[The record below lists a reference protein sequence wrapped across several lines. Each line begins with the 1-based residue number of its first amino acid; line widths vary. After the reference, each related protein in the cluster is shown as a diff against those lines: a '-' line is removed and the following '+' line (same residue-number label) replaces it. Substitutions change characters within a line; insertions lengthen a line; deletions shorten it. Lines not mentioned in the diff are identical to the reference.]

1 VFVCRRAQQAPPGA
15 PQQAPWG
22 AAPPPPP
29 LMMQAPQQQHAHA
42 QQAQQAQQAPPPGG
56 LLPPPPMMFGAPGQA
71 PPGQQQLGAPMPHH
85 APHSP
90 QAPHSPHG
98 FHAGPPPPPLGAAP
112 RASVLPA
119 SPASPGRS
127 APAGGAGGGSGSG
140 SRIDPSQI
148 PRPSYAP
155 PAAAVHYDTRVA
167 GASPPPPS
175 ASVAFCARDTGN
187 CSPRYMRA
195 TTHAVPTTHDL
206 LSTSGLTLALLV
218 QPLALPGPG
227 EADVAVVTPGEGG
240 PVRCA
245 RCKAYMNPFVRWRDG
260 GNAWACSLCGGV
272 NDTARDY
279 FCPTAPDGRR
289 ADADERPELCRGSVE
304 YEAGEAYMV
313 RPPMAP
319 AYLFLIDASQA
330 AVASGLTASACDAAK
345 RVLGALGGGERARA
359 AVATFD
365 TAPHFYRLRAPGAPP
380 HMLIVADAAAPHAPA
395 RGGGNAGGLLV
406 NTSERRGDLEAL
418 LDAIPGLFASARAG
432 GAGPPA
438 LGAAL
443 KAAAECLAQC
453 GGRVLAFASGL
464 PESGWG
470 ALAPR
475 PPTADAEAPKAC
487 APADKTYPRLAAEAA
502 EYQVSFDLFLAP
514 SAPGAPCDAASLGV
528 LCSGTG
534 GALYHYPCFTP
545 ALDFA
550 QLHNDLAWDVSRP
563 AGLEAVARL
572 RASTGLSVVD
582 YCGAFAK
589 RTPTDVDLPHIDCDK
604 ALGVTLRLEERL
616 SDGGEAVLQFA
627 MLYTTAG
634 GARRIRVHT
643 LALPV
648 VGALAAL
655 FRAADLDA
663 VLAMGAR
670 RAARELLRGGAS
682 PSPAALRERATSDAV
697 TVLHAY
703 RRYCASNSS
712 AGQLILPEA
721 LKLLPLYTLGLMKS
735 PGLRPDAP
743 PDERV
748 AWALRTL
755 AAPAHA
761 AVPAVYPRLFDVA
774 ALPEPP
780 PDGDDDEGGGS
791 GMALPGT
798 AWVSSERL
806 APEGVVLLE
815 NGHDAFVHVGPA
827 APPGLL
833 AALFGTPGGEG
844 VSSAAPLP
852 RLRTPASRALHA
864 LLQAVRRQRGAYLRL
879 RVVRRPDH
887 AAEAAFFRL
896 MIEDRSPDGMS
907 YVELLCHV
915 HRQIQSRFN

>member
-1 VFVCRRAQQAPPGA
+1 
-15 PQQAPWG
+15 
-22 AAPPPPP
+22 
-29 LMMQAPQQQHAHA
+29 
-42 QQAQQAQQAPPPGG
+42 
-56 LLPPPPMMFGAPGQA
+56 
-71 PPGQQQLGAPMPHH
+71 
-85 APHSP
+85 
-90 QAPHSPHG
+90 
-98 FHAGPPPPPLGAAP
+98 
-112 RASVLPA
+112 
-119 SPASPGRS
+119 
-127 APAGGAGGGSGSG
+127 
-140 SRIDPSQI
+140 
-148 PRPSYAP
+148 
-155 PAAAVHYDTRVA
+155 VHYDTRVA

-195 TTHAVPTTHDL
+195 TTHAVPTTSDL
-206 LSTSGLTLALLV
+206 LSTSGLTLAVLV
-218 QPLALPGPG
+218 QPLALPGAG
-227 EADVAVVTPGEGG
+227 EADVPVVQPGEGG
-240 PVRCA
+240 PVRCG
-245 RCKAYMNPFVRWRDG
+245 RCKAYMNAFVRWRDG
-260 GNAWACSLCGGV
+260 GNSWSCSLCGAA
-272 NDTARDY
+272 NDTPRAY

-304 YEAGEAYMV
+304 YEAGDAYMV

-319 AYLFLIDASQA
+319 SYLFLIDASPA

-345 RVLGALGGGERARA
+345 RVLGALGGGARSRVC
-359 AVATFD
+359 VATFD
-365 TAPHFYRLRAPGAPP
+365 TAPHFYRLRGPGSPP

-406 NTSERRGDLEAL
+406 NAAERREDLEAL
-418 LDAIPGLFASARAG
+418 LDAIPGLFASARPG

-443 KAAAECLAQC
+443 KAAAECLSQC
-453 GGRVLAFASGL
+453 GGRVLAFTSGR

-470 ALAPR
+470 ALASR
-475 PPTADAEAPKAC
+475 PSTADAEAPKAC
-487 APADKTYPRLAAEAA
+487 APADKTYPRLAAEAS
-502 EYQVSFDLFLAP
+502 EYQVAFDLFLAP
-514 SAPGAPCDAASLGV
+514 SAPGTSCDAASLGV
-528 LCSGTG
+528 LASGTG
-534 GALYHYPCFTP
+534 GALFHYPSFTP

-550 QLHNDLAWDVSRP
+550 QLHNDLAWNVGRP

-572 RASTGLSVVD
+572 RASAGLSVSAYD
-582 YCGAFAK
+582 GAFAK
-589 RTPTDVDLPHIDCDK
+589 RTPTDVDLPHVDCDK
-604 ALGVTLRLEERL
+604 ALCVSLRLEERL
-616 SDGGEAVLQFA
+616 TDGGEAVLQFA
-627 MLYTTAG
+627 MLYTTACG
-634 GARRIRVHT
+634 SRRIRVHT

-648 VGALAAL
+648 VGALAAV

-663 VLAMGAR
+663 VLAVGAR
-670 RAARELLRGGAS
+670 RAASQLLRGAAA
-682 PSPAALRERATSDAV
+682 PSPATLRERATADAV

-721 LKLLPLYTLGLMKS
+721 LKLLPLYTLGLLKS
-735 PGLRPDAP
+735 PGLRPDASA
-743 PDERV
+743 DERV

-755 AAPAHA
+755 AAPVDA
-761 AVPAVYPRLFDVA
+761 AVPSVYPRLFDVA

-780 PDGDDDEGGGS
+780 REDGDEDGAGGGA
-791 GMALPGT
+791 MAALPGT
-798 AWVSSERL
+798 NWVSSERL
-806 APEGVVLLE
+806 APDGVVLVE
-815 NGHDAFVHVGPA
+815 NGHDAFVHVGPS

-833 AALFGTPGGEG
+833 ASLFGTPGGEG

-852 RLRTPASRALHA
+852 CLRTPASRALHA

-907 YVELLCHV
+907 YVEYLCHV